1 MSEMLAMNPHQF
13 SRFFLM
19 SDRDDRLATSSS
31 S

>member
-1 MSEMLAMNPHQF
+1 MSEMLAMNPHLF
-13 SRFFLM
+13 SRFVQV